1 MNWENII
8 IIGIAVALV
17 LIWIP
22 ILLYSV
28 RKTIRKETPRQN
40 GPSFRYSRPV
50 PESYSLKSKQKDNYG
65 ERE

>member
-1 MNWENII
+1 MNWENLI

-28 RKTIRKETPRQN
+28 RKTLRKED
-40 GPSFRYSRPV
+40 
-50 PESYSLKSKQKDNYG
+50 QKNKTI
-65 ERE
+65 

>member
-28 RKTIRKETPRQN
+28 RKILRKEN
-40 GPSFRYSRPV
+40 
-50 PESYSLKSKQKDNYG
+50 QKKKTI
-65 ERE
+65 

>member
-1 MNWENII
+1 MNWENLI

-28 RKTIRKETPRQN
+28 RKTLKKEKNKTI
-40 GPSFRYSRPV
+40 
-50 PESYSLKSKQKDNYG
+50 
-65 ERE
+65 